1 MPGHPI
7 DVMVDELVRAAVRIA
22 PALEA
27 PLRQLM
33 SGDRLPASRALAAA
47 ATGGVGGDEMAVAAA
62 FARLSRMLALVGLP
76 DGGARQMIQ
85 LAGSAGSAG
94 PESAVDLDLAPTLQA
109 IEGASPAV
117 RTVCELAALTVPTL
131 LQWQAMLPP
140 NNPWSGAHSPA
151 VLAQV
156 DLAGTSLVASA
167 SSLDPRATQ
176 VARLWLADIDRRAGR
191 REQAL
196 ATAAAVEAEAADDE
210 VRGFVHLLR
219 GDWAAAPLSSPV
231 VWNCSLQ
238 PVLGPDGSLGGL
250 EDSEGAVGL
259 DLDVASTSWAHAAE
273 LLPGPAWAAHLG
285 LRRAWQSLASGD
297 APRAVEQ
304 AEAALAGYRDIDDLD
319 GIAVATTHVCLAR
332 LAAGRLPAD
341 VAAAADTAALVR
353 DRVGTATGLGLSQL
367 CSRVSRLWRL
377 SAVAAEPALAA
388 LDLSEAL
395 ARPAGLTEHLTRC
408 TIDRAQVLVS
418 IGATRRARLLVEESI
433 AALSDSPWTVEPEGT
448 TSDTTTSQALSSEPS
463 ASEPTAS
470 EATALARSTEHGLL
484 LLQLYQIA
492 VVDSDGAQMRAVAQ
506 RFHSAPSVMAAF
518 GAQLPEPGTD
528 ALALAYE
535 AGRRAEEGDD
545 RGAAQLLD
553 EALALATTRH
563 PGALVPVL
571 AARHEH
577 ALAAAVMSEG
587 VRLQLAAYASGDLG
601 VSPGEGVDAALA
613 SLPADVVASMLA
625 LQRRRALVQGL
636 AALVRLRDPAG
647 AAPLLEELRASAGDA
662 PWWTGVADEVEA
674 HLMVG
679 LLLEGQGDLTGASVE
694 LLAGLAAADL
704 RRSTISNDE
713 LRTAVSGQV
722 VVADLVRAAARVALD
737 DGRPKEAAE
746 IAMRGQA
753 RALVDLVSGAAA
765 RRRGPARD
773 GGQPDVEATVA
784 DWRGAHATLEIA
796 SRRLLFAIAAAT
808 SADTVTRLRA
818 ERDDAQH
825 AVRSV
830 EERLAALDPDHWRTV
845 NPAATAVTVD
855 EVAAALP
862 DDVVLLQLLVA
873 AGEVLVWVIGPAGVV
888 ATHHVR
894 DVWSL
899 AGAASRFRAAC
910 ADGRAFDAD
919 AHALAEVL
927 LVPVADALRPAR
939 EVVVV
944 ASGPTTGM
952 PFDALPLDGAP
963 LGARHVVRYLPSAS
977 LVALTPPRDV
987 SHGADSPDTPADPA
1001 GAMQHLPS
1009 WEGAL
1014 VVGDPDGMSLTD
1026 PVSGLS
1032 APAAP
1037 LPGARVEAAHVA
1049 ATLPGARLLLGHDAT
1064 EESVRA
1070 LLASAP
1076 VVHLA
1081 THGLVDRDNPQASCV
1096 LLADGAS
1103 LQAGEIAGLTL
1114 SARLVVLSAC
1124 HSGEGGP
1131 AGGDELLGLARAVLA
1146 AGARAVVV
1154 TLWAVDDVS
1163 SALLMGRFYERLLDG
1178 ADAATALHD
1187 AQQWLSGLDRDA
1199 AQTAYGLLREA
1210 VAARPDVDPYAV
1222 SERRVTPAGR
1232 AAESAR
1238 VPVGYAHPRHWAA
1251 FAVVGR

>member
-1 MPGHPI
+1 MAGHPI
-7 DVMVDELVRAAVRIA
+7 DVMVDELVRAAVGVT

-27 PLRQLM
+27 PLRQLA
-33 SGDRLPASRALAAA
+33 SGDRLPASRALAAVA
-47 ATGGVGGDEMAVAAA
+47 SGGGAVDEGAVAAA
-62 FARLSRMLALVGLP
+62 FARLSRLLALVGLP

-85 LAGSAGSAG
+85 LAGSAA
-94 PESAVDLDLAPTLQA
+94 EVDVDLAPTLQA
-109 IEGASPAV
+109 VSGASPAV
-117 RTVCELAALTVPTL
+117 RTVCELAALAVPTL

-156 DLAGTSLVASA
+156 DLAGTGLVASA
-167 SSLDPRATQ
+167 ASLDPRTAQ

-191 REQAL
+191 RDQAL
-196 ATAAAVEAEAADDE
+196 ATVAAIEADAVDDE
-210 VRGFVHLLR
+210 VRGYVHLLR
-219 GDWAAAPLSSPV
+219 GDWAAAPLSSPA

-238 PVLGPDGSLGGL
+238 PVIGTDGSIGGL
-250 EDSEGAVGL
+250 EDREGAVGL
-259 DLDVASTSWAHAAE
+259 DLDAASTSWGRAAE
-273 LLPGPAWAAHLG
+273 LLPGPVWAAHLD

-297 APRAVEQ
+297 ARRAAGH
-304 AEAALAGYRDIDDLD
+304 AEAALSGYRSAGALT
-319 GIAVATTHVCLAR
+319 GIAVATTHVGLAR

-341 VAAAADTAALVR
+341 TAAAADTAALVR

-367 CSRVSRLWRL
+367 CSRVSRSWRL

-395 ARPAGLTEHLTRC
+395 ARPAGLTEHLTHC
-408 TIDRAQVLVS
+408 TIDRAQVLASV
-418 IGATRRARLLVEESI
+418 GATRRARLLVEESI
-433 AALSDSPWTVEPEGT
+433 AALSASTSGTEGSM
-448 TSDTTTSQALSSEPS
+448 TSETTT
-463 ASEPTAS
+463 S
-470 EATALARSTEHGLL
+470 EATASARSTEHGLL

-492 VVDSDGAQMRAVAQ
+492 VIDCDGAQMRAVAQ
-506 RFHSAPSVMAAF
+506 RFHSAPSVLAAL
-518 GAQLPEPGTD
+518 GAQLPAPGSD

-535 AGRRAEEGDD
+535 GGRRAEEGDD

-553 EALALATTRH
+553 EALTLATTRH

-577 ALAAAVMSEG
+577 ALAAAVMSE
-587 VRLQLAAYASGDLG
+587 VLRMQLAGNASGDLG
-601 VSPGEGVDAALA
+601 VGPGEGVDTALA

-647 AAPLLEELRASAGDA
+647 AAPLLVELRASAGDA

-679 LLLEGQGDLTGASVE
+679 LLHEGLGDPTAASTE
-694 LLAGLAAADL
+694 LRAGLAAADL

-722 VVADLVRAAARVALD
+722 VVADLVRVAARVALA
-737 DGRPKEAAE
+737 DGRPEEAAE
-746 IAMRGQA
+746 LAMRGQA

-765 RRRGPARD
+765 RRRTLGQESARGSAGE
-773 GGQPDVEATVA
+773 GGAADVTVA
-784 DWRGAHATLEIA
+784 AWREAHATLEIT
-796 SRRLLFAIAAAT
+796 SRRLLFAIAAES

-818 ERDDAQH
+818 ERDQAQQ
-825 AVRSV
+825 AVRSA

-845 NPAATAVTVD
+845 NPAATAATVD

-862 DDVVLLQLLVA
+862 ADAVLLQLLVA

-894 DVWSL
+894 DIWSL

-910 ADGRAFDAD
+910 ADGRPFDAD
-919 AHALAEVL
+919 AQALAEVL
-927 LVPVADALRPAR
+927 LVPVADVLRSAR
-939 EVVVV
+939 EIVVVP
-944 ASGPTTGM
+944 SGPTTGM
-952 PFDALPLDGAP
+952 PFDALPLDGVP

-977 LVALTPPRDV
+977 LAAVTPPPDV
-987 SHGADSPDTPADPA
+987 THSIDVADPA
-1001 GAMQHLPS
+1001 VVTQDLPS

-1014 VVGDPDGMSLTD
+1014 VVGDPEAMSLTD
-1026 PVSGLS
+1026 PISGLS
-1032 APAAP
+1032 APAPP

-1049 ATLPGARLLLGHDAT
+1049 ATLPGAHLLLGHDAT
-1064 EESVRA
+1064 EEAVRTV
-1070 LLASAP
+1070 LASAP

-1103 LQAGEIAGLTL
+1103 LQAAEIAGLTL

-1163 SALLMGRFYERLLDG
+1163 SALLMGRFYERLLAG
-1178 ADAATALHD
+1178 ADVATALHD

-1199 AQTAYGLLREA
+1199 ARTAYGLLREA
-1210 VAARPDVDPYAV
+1210 VATRPDVDPDTV
-1222 SERRVTPAGR
+1222 SDRRVAPAGR
-1232 AAESAR
+1232 AADSAR
-1238 VPVGYAHPRHWAA
+1238 SPVGYAHPRHWAA